1 MLIVTNKI
9 RLFSALYNAQVLFSE
24 LACSLRAVSASPLPQ
39 SSGYCKA
46 GLLVSL
52 PDVKAKVTGRID
64 SSTLFHFFSS
74 LLCSLD
80 PHGVERKRLASPH
93 AQLTEQRSASCLS
106 TFPDFFFCIL
116 SPPLSSTNHRCHV
129 NSSPDSEIKWNILN
143 LSVASVPLKGVIEN
157 VTYLH
162 ILLRRTCVF
171 PPQVWDNA
179 DSNQVYSAT
188 E

>member
-93 AQLTEQRSASCLS
+93 AQLTEAEVSQLPFNISRL
-106 TFPDFFFCIL
+106 L
-116 SPPLSSTNHRCHV
+116 LLHPLTSS
-129 NSSPDSEIKWNILN
+129 
-143 LSVASVPLKGVIEN
+143 
-157 VTYLH
+157 
-162 ILLRRTCVF
+162 
-171 PPQVWDNA
+171 
-179 DSNQVYSAT
+179 
-188 E
+188 